1 MLIPTPHQGAGQGRW
16 SISHLDWFPG
26 IEGKTEEYMFQRG
39 GSGLRRAVVM
49 AASVAGFGMMAAMAG
64 GAVAADKG
72 GAHDEYFSAQPNCS
86 INQDWSNIRKCGDTQ
101 REPRAGVTPGKP
113 KGG

>member
-1 MLIPTPHQGAGQGRW
+1 
-16 SISHLDWFPG
+16 
-26 IEGKTEEYMFQRG
+26 MFQRS

-72 GAHDEYFSAQPNCS
+72 GAHDAAPNCS
-86 INQDWSNIRKCGDTQ
+86 ANQDGSNTRKCGDTE
-101 REPRAGVTPGKP
+101 REGRVETKHVTPQSGP
-113 KGG
+113 TGPGPITRSRD